1 MLQFERRQNILE
13 ILRKK
18 HSVSIKE
25 LAALVYTSEASVR
38 RDIQRLEAEGI
49 VERIYGGVVLSEY
62 KNEVVP
68 VKIRETANSVNKEKI
83 AVMASKMINDGDTVM
98 LDSSSTA
105 CRICKHILT
114 RKNLK
119 VITNNLRVCN
129 ELKDSDIEIYL
140 VGGLFSNKRE
150 CFTGNFTENF
160 IKSVHGDIL
169 FFSATGISET
179 GEITDVSEDEINL
192 RRLMMKQSKKR
203 VFLCDKTK
211 LGKISTF
218 KLCEKDDIDVI
229 ICDEEIQF
237 KEDER

>member
-13 ILRKK
+13 IMKKK

-25 LAALVYTSEASVR
+25 LASLVYTSEASVR

-68 VKIRETANSVNKEKI
+68 VKIRESANSLNKEKI
-83 AVMASKMINDGDTVM
+83 AVRASKLINDGDTVM

-105 CRICKHILT
+105 FRICKHILN

-119 VITNNLRVCN
+119 IITNNLRVCN
-129 ELKDSDIEIYL
+129 ELKDTDIEIYL
-140 VGGLFSNKRE
+140 MGGLFSNKRE
-150 CFTGNFTENF
+150 CFTGSFTESF
-160 IKSVHGDIL
+160 IRSVHSDIF
-169 FFSATGISET
+169 FFSASGISET
-179 GEITDVSEDEINL
+179 GEITDVSEDEINI
-192 RRLMMKQSKKR
+192 RRLMIKQAKKS

-211 LGKISTF
+211 VGIVSAF
-218 KLCEKDDIDVI
+218 KLCDKDDIDMI

-237 KEDER
+237 KDEER